1 MSDKKRPAA
10 KDASKDASKD
20 TATKPATLKE
30 AGATQKI
37 TKDELE
43 ALLKEAQAESGKVP
57 AKKPAP
63 R

>member
-1 MSDKKRPAA
+1 MSEKKRPAA
-10 KDASKDASKD
+10 KDAAKD
-20 TATKPATLKE
+20 TAKKPVALKE

-57 AKKPAP
+57 AKTPGP